1 MANEDNEKWELPEP
15 LRITNEQVAAQALE
29 MAKELKPKAV
39 SPFARL
45 SPQEFERIRATAR
58 VSHIAD
64 DLHRVEDKLKTSR
77 GKDSVQKLRE
87 ARHALAKR
95 LAENLATIGRYDLAA
110 GIAPD
115 PEQQK
120 EYAEVVRALVL
131 DDSYRCQCAPG
142 KKYVKKY
149 VFSPKHQRM
158 MPLVACAGCET
169 MNVTTLPGDLAKQQE
184 ARAKARVMVEGM
196 SPDEAAKTLR
206 AANHTTEKLIP
217 RQ

>member
-29 MAKELKPKAV
+29 MVKELKPKAV

-64 DLHRVEDKLKTSR
+64 DLHRVEGELRTSR

-95 LAENLATIGRYDLAA
+95 LAENLAITGRYDLAA
-110 GIAPD
+110 QVTPD

-120 EYAEVVRALVL
+120 EYAGVVRALVL
-131 DDSYRCQCAPG
+131 DDSYKCQCAPG
-142 KKYVKKY
+142 KKYVKTY

-158 MPLVACAGCET
+158 MPLIACSGCET
-169 MNVTTLPGDLAKQQE
+169 MNVTTLPNDLAKQQE
-184 ARAKARVMVEGM
+184 ARAKARTMVEGM
-196 SPDEAAKTLR
+196 SPEEAAKTLR
-206 AANHTTEKLIP
+206 AAGHVTEKLIP